1 MRTKVCSNHFVQ
13 GYRNPQCRTP
23 TLYMKGYDCEDRLQR
38 PAPNIRST
46 EVSKKK
52 TRKRKQSGNDQL
64 NDGVQFKK
72 VAFDDDTVNENI
84 DLDKAPLSPANEGPV
99 TCSVFEVATQTEYKS
114 QEEETMAYFIHQA
127 TCPKNCYILL
137 CRYTGLSRPKL
148 DLVFE
153 FLEPKA
159 TEIHYWR
166 GSKNTKT
173 LTNKRKTKKK
183 ATCVNDEGVFV

>member
-1 MRTKVCSNHFVQ
+1 MRI
-13 GYRNPQCRTP
+13 
-23 TLYMKGYDCEDRLQR
+23 R

-99 TCSVFEVATQTEYKS
+99 TCSVFDVATQTEYKS
-114 QEEETMAYFIHQA
+114 QEEEKRAYFIHQA
-127 TCPKNCYILL
+127 TCRKNCY
-137 CRYTGLSRPKL
+137 RYTGLSRPKL

-166 GSKNTKT
+166 GNKNTKT
-173 LTNKRKTKKK
+173 LTKKRKFKFKLEILEEFFYTS
-183 ATCVNDEGVFV
+183 AWEC